1 MKLLPIFL
9 LLILVLTCSIAG
21 CVSYNE
27 IVVVQDRCQSSINL
41 EKGLVYNV
49 DLWIKNEGSSSQN
62 VQVTVDLISSSTGQ
76 IRDES
81 TQIVNLQSTETKQL
95 RFTLD
100 GEEGVQYQYKYYT
113 KSL

>member
-1 MKLLPIFL
+1 MRLLPIFL
-9 LLILVLTCSIAG
+9 LLILVLTCSFAG
-21 CVSYNE
+21 CVSSN
-27 IVVVQDRCQSSINL
+27 IVIVQDRCQSSFNL
-41 EKGLVYNV
+41 ERGLVYNV

-62 VQVTVDLISSSTGQ
+62 VQVTVDLIASSTGQ
-76 IRDES
+76 IRNES